1 MRNCVPG
8 RSIHLSRFEVNLKEN
23 EKEIKKLRQE
33 VNDMQFRSNELLSEN
48 NQFSSNENFNIIKN
62 LEQQVDSL
70 KEELKY
76 ETVLR
81 SRIEE
86 ELSCA
91 LSELRFYRT
100 STVADIA
107 HQEKSEIESRCE
119 NFTINFLNEMRA
131 QIYSNLSSFT
141 EQNIPQLNSE
151 KVRYN
156 ELIGFGKLRE
166 TANEFKRELIEICRR
181 GESAIKSLGELRHKY
196 SILQKQY
203 NGSNQL
209 TEDALHKVAELIS
222 LSQTLTNERDDA
234 IQSRENAE
242 NELSQLQL
250 VIDKLT
256 EESGQ
261 RTREEIDK
269 IEKKANENIENLLSE
284 LHHIEKERC
293 QLAIQLEF
301 HKTNNLGHHINDINS
316 ECKSALNANTA
327 PGDLKP
333 DCQLDTFKKR
343 AIHAES
349 LCDELKLRLET
360 ECNNKEKLVA
370 SKRMEIEQ
378 LNEKNKFLA
387 ERFEYTELQ
396 RQKKENHYNKQSEV
410 LFNSELQLNSLKQQ
424 LEAVQKSAQVQITS
438 IKQSMKMQEVEY
450 KLKIETLEKV
460 NKLTDEN
467 WRNLLNKQ
475 QILTSQWRK
484 EAEELANQLEEQTSA
499 FKTEIEK
506 YRRK

>member
-1 MRNCVPG
+1 MRL
-8 RSIHLSRFEVNLKEN
+8 LSDIKFNFIQ
-23 EKEIKKLRQE
+23 KEIKKLRQE
-33 VNDMQFRSNELLSEN
+33 VNDMQLKSNKLLFVNS
-48 NQFSSNENFNIIKN
+48 QFSTDENLNIIKN
-62 LEQQVDSL
+62 LEQQLDSL
-70 KEELKY
+70 NEELKY

-81 SRIEE
+81 TRIEE

-100 STVADIA
+100 STEADIA
-107 HQEKSEIESRCE
+107 HQEKSEITSHCES
-119 NFTINFLNEMRA
+119 FTIEILNELRA

-141 EQNIPQLNSE
+141 EQNIKQLTL
-151 KVRYN
+151 KKGRYN

-181 GESAIKSLGELRHKY
+181 EESAIKSLGELQHKY
-196 SILQKQY
+196 SILQRQH
-203 NGSNQL
+203 NGSTQL

-234 IQSRENAE
+234 TQKRENAE
-242 NELSQLQL
+242 NELSKLKL
-250 VIDKLT
+250 VVNKLT

-269 IEKKANENIENLLSE
+269 IEKKANENIENLLNE
-284 LHHIEKERC
+284 LHHMEKERC

-301 HKTNNLGHHINDINS
+301 YKTNNIGHHINDVNN
-316 ECKSALNANTA
+316 E
-327 PGDLKP
+327 GDSKP
-333 DCQLDTFKKR
+333 DCLLDTFRKR

-349 LCDELKLRLET
+349 LCNELKLRLET

-370 SKRMEIEQ
+370 SKQIEIEQ
-378 LNEKNKFLA
+378 LNEKNKLLT
-387 ERFEYTELQ
+387 ERFEYNELQ
-396 RQKKENHYNKQSEV
+396 RKKNENHYNKQNEV
-410 LFNSELQLNSLKQQ
+410 LFNYELQLNSLKQQ
-424 LEAVQKSAQVQITS
+424 LEVVQKSAQVQITS

-467 WRNLLNKQ
+467 WRNLLDKQ

-484 EAEELANQLEEQTSA
+484 EAEELANQLEEQTNA
-499 FKTEIEK
+499 FETEIEK
-506 YRRK
+506 YRSK

>member
-1 MRNCVPG
+1 MR
-8 RSIHLSRFEVNLKEN
+8 
-23 EKEIKKLRQE
+23 
-33 VNDMQFRSNELLSEN
+33 MRSNELMLEN
-48 NQFSSNENFNIIKN
+48 NQFSTDENLKIIKN
-62 LEQQVDSL
+62 LEQQLDSL

-76 ETVLR
+76 ESVLR

-107 HQEKSEIESRCE
+107 HQEESEVESQCE
-119 NFTINFLNEMRA
+119 SFTINVLNELRA

-141 EQNIPQLNSE
+141 EQNIKQLTL
-151 KVRYN
+151 KKGRYN

-181 GESAIKSLGELRHKY
+181 KESAIKSLSELQHKY
-196 SILQKQY
+196 SILQRQY
-203 NGSNQL
+203 NGSTQL

-222 LSQTLTNERDDA
+222 LSQTLTYERDDA
-234 IQSRENAE
+234 IQRRENAE

-250 VIDKLT
+250 VINKLT

-269 IEKKANENIENLLSE
+269 IEKKTNENIENLLNE
-284 LHHIEKERC
+284 LHHMEKERC

-301 HKTNNLGHHINDINS
+301 YKTNNLGHHINDVNNEGESI
-316 ECKSALNANTA
+316 LNVNTTS
-327 PGDLKP
+327 GHIKP
-333 DCQLDTFKKR
+333 DCQLDTFRKR

-360 ECNNKEKLVA
+360 ECNNKEKLAA
-370 SKRMEIEQ
+370 SKQIEIEQ
-378 LNEKNKFLA
+378 LNEKNKLLT

-396 RQKKENHYNKQSEV
+396 RKKNENHYNKQNEV

-460 NKLTDEN
+460 NKLTDKN
-467 WRNLLNKQ
+467 WRNLLDKQ

-484 EAEELANQLEEQTSA
+484 EAEELANQVEEQTNA

-506 YRRK
+506 YWSK

>member
-1 MRNCVPG
+1 MRNCVPN
-8 RSIHLSRFEVNLKEN
+8 RPVHLSRFEVNLKEN

-33 VNDMQFRSNELLSEN
+33 VNDMQLRSNEVLFVN
-48 NQFSSNENFNIIKN
+48 NQFSTDENLNIIKN
-62 LEQQVDSL
+62 LEQQLDSL
-70 KEELKY
+70 NEELKY

-107 HQEKSEIESRCE
+107 HQEKSEIKSHCES
-119 NFTINFLNEMRA
+119 FTIEILNELKA

-141 EQNIPQLNSE
+141 EQNIKQLTL
-151 KVRYN
+151 KKGHYN

-166 TANEFKRELIEICRR
+166 TANEF
-181 GESAIKSLGELRHKY
+181 
-196 SILQKQY
+196 
-203 NGSNQL
+203 
-209 TEDALHKVAELIS
+209 KVAELIS

-234 IQSRENAE
+234 IQRRENAE
-242 NELSQLQL
+242 NELSKLQL
-250 VIDKLT
+250 VVDKLT

-269 IEKKANENIENLLSE
+269 IEKKANENIENLLNE
-284 LHHIEKERC
+284 LHHMEKERC

-301 HKTNNLGHHINDINS
+301 YKTSNLGHHINDVNN
-316 ECKSALNANTA
+316 E
-327 PGDLKP
+327 GDSKP
-333 DCQLDTFKKR
+333 DCLLDTFRKR

-349 LCDELKLRLET
+349 LCNELKLRLET

-370 SKRMEIEQ
+370 SKQIEIEQ
-378 LNEKNKFLA
+378 LNEKNKLLI
-387 ERFEYTELQ
+387 ERFEYNELQ
-396 RQKKENHYNKQSEV
+396 RKKNENHYNKQNEV
-410 LFNSELQLNSLKQQ
+410 LFNSQLQLNSLKQQ

-460 NKLTDEN
+460 NKLTDKN
-467 WRNLLNKQ
+467 WRNLLDKQ

-484 EAEELANQLEEQTSA
+484 EAEELANQLEEQTNA
-499 FKTEIEK
+499 FETEIGK
-506 YRRK
+506 YRSK

>member
-1 MRNCVPG
+1 
-8 RSIHLSRFEVNLKEN
+8 
-23 EKEIKKLRQE
+23 
-33 VNDMQFRSNELLSEN
+33 MQLRSNELLFVN
-48 NQFSSNENFNIIKN
+48 NQFSTDENFNIIKN
-62 LEQQVDSL
+62 LEQQLDSL
-70 KEELKY
+70 NEELKY

-81 SRIEE
+81 SRIEK

-107 HQEKSEIESRCE
+107 HQEKSEIKSHCES
-119 NFTINFLNEMRA
+119 FTIEILNELKA

-141 EQNIPQLNSE
+141 EQNIKQLTL
-151 KVRYN
+151 KKGHYN

-181 GESAIKSLGELRHKY
+181 EESAIKSLGELQHKY
-196 SILQKQY
+196 SILQRQY
-203 NGSNQL
+203 NGSTQL

-234 IQSRENAE
+234 IQRRENAE
-242 NELSQLQL
+242 NELSKLQL
-250 VIDKLT
+250 VVDKLT

-269 IEKKANENIENLLSE
+269 IEKKANENIENLLNE
-284 LHHIEKERC
+284 LHH
-293 QLAIQLEF
+293 
-301 HKTNNLGHHINDINS
+301 
-316 ECKSALNANTA
+316 
-327 PGDLKP
+327 
-333 DCQLDTFKKR
+333 
-343 AIHAES
+343 
-349 LCDELKLRLET
+349 
-360 ECNNKEKLVA
+360 
-370 SKRMEIEQ
+370 M
-378 LNEKNKFLA
+378 EKNKLLI
-387 ERFEYTELQ
+387 ERFEYNEL
-396 RQKKENHYNKQSEV
+396 RRKKNENHYNKQNEV
-410 LFNSELQLNSLKQQ
+410 LFNSQLQLNSLKQQ

-467 WRNLLNKQ
+467 WRNLLDKQ

-484 EAEELANQLEEQTSA
+484 EAEELANQLEEQTNA
-499 FKTEIEK
+499 FETEIGK
-506 YRRK
+506 YRSK

>member
-209 TEDALHKVAELIS
+209 TEDALH
-222 LSQTLTNERDDA
+222 
-234 IQSRENAE
+234 
-242 NELSQLQL
+242 
-250 VIDKLT
+250 
-256 EESGQ
+256 
-261 RTREEIDK
+261 
-269 IEKKANENIENLLSE
+269 
-284 LHHIEKERC
+284 KERC

>member
-1 MRNCVPG
+1 MRNCVPN
-8 RSIHLSRFEVNLKEN
+8 RPVHLSRFEVNLKEN

-33 VNDMQFRSNELLSEN
+33 VNDMQLRSNELLFVN
-48 NQFSSNENFNIIKN
+48 NQFSTDENFNIIKN
-62 LEQQVDSL
+62 LEQQLDSL
-70 KEELKY
+70 NEELKY

-81 SRIEE
+81 SRIEK

-107 HQEKSEIESRCE
+107 HQEKSEIKSHCES
-119 NFTINFLNEMRA
+119 FTIEILNELKA

-141 EQNIPQLNSE
+141 EQNIKQLTL
-151 KVRYN
+151 KKGHYN

-181 GESAIKSLGELRHKY
+181 EESAIKSLGELQHKY
-196 SILQKQY
+196 SILQRQY
-203 NGSNQL
+203 NGSTQL

-234 IQSRENAE
+234 IQRRENAE
-242 NELSQLQL
+242 NELSKLQL
-250 VIDKLT
+250 VVDKLT

-269 IEKKANENIENLLSE
+269 IEKKANENIENLLNE
-284 LHHIEKERC
+284 LHH
-293 QLAIQLEF
+293 
-301 HKTNNLGHHINDINS
+301 
-316 ECKSALNANTA
+316 
-327 PGDLKP
+327 
-333 DCQLDTFKKR
+333 
-343 AIHAES
+343 
-349 LCDELKLRLET
+349 
-360 ECNNKEKLVA
+360 
-370 SKRMEIEQ
+370 M
-378 LNEKNKFLA
+378 EKNKLLI
-387 ERFEYTELQ
+387 ERFEYNEL
-396 RQKKENHYNKQSEV
+396 RRKKNENHYNKQNEV
-410 LFNSELQLNSLKQQ
+410 LFNSQLQLNSLKQQ

-467 WRNLLNKQ
+467 WRNLLDKQ

-484 EAEELANQLEEQTSA
+484 EAEELANQLEEQTNA
-499 FKTEIEK
+499 FETEIGK
-506 YRRK
+506 YRSK

>member
-1 MRNCVPG
+1 MRNCVPN
-8 RSIHLSRFEVNLKEN
+8 RPVHLSRFEVNLKEN

-33 VNDMQFRSNELLSEN
+33 VNDMQLRSNEVLFVN
-48 NQFSSNENFNIIKN
+48 NQFSTDENLNIIKN
-62 LEQQVDSL
+62 LEQQLDSL
-70 KEELKY
+70 NEELKY

-107 HQEKSEIESRCE
+107 HQEKSEIKSHCES
-119 NFTINFLNEMRA
+119 FTIEILNELKA

-141 EQNIPQLNSE
+141 EQNIKQLTL
-151 KVRYN
+151 KKGHYN

-181 GESAIKSLGELRHKY
+181 EESAIKSLGELQHKY
-196 SILQKQY
+196 SILQRQY
-203 NGSNQL
+203 NGSTQL

-234 IQSRENAE
+234 IQRRENAE
-242 NELSQLQL
+242 NELSKLQL
-250 VIDKLT
+250 VVDKLT

-269 IEKKANENIENLLSE
+269 IEKKANENIENLLNE
-284 LHHIEKERC
+284 LHHMEKERC

-301 HKTNNLGHHINDINS
+301 YKTSNLGHHINDVNN
-316 ECKSALNANTA
+316 E
-327 PGDLKP
+327 GDSKP
-333 DCQLDTFKKR
+333 DCLLDTFRKR

-349 LCDELKLRLET
+349 LCNELKLRLET

-370 SKRMEIEQ
+370 SKQIEIEQ
-378 LNEKNKFLA
+378 LNEKNKLLI
-387 ERFEYTELQ
+387 ERFEYNELQ
-396 RQKKENHYNKQSEV
+396 RKKNENHYNKQNEV
-410 LFNSELQLNSLKQQ
+410 LFNSQLQLNSLKQQ

-460 NKLTDEN
+460 NKLTDKN
-467 WRNLLNKQ
+467 WRNLLDKQ

-484 EAEELANQLEEQTSA
+484 EAEELANQLEEQTNA
-499 FKTEIEK
+499 FETEIGK
-506 YRRK
+506 YRSK